1 MVVKRWRKFILNVTM
16 TKKVKKFNKDITRSR
31 SFRDLVFYIK
41 VTRVIVVFFPLM
53 LNAQDSLLTQNDKLS
68 KREKWKILRQK
79 TERDVDKGE
88 ISREDADKK
97 YSRFRSHMLGK
108 KAERKDPVLENHFK
122 KFGIDD
128 IDQLKNHL
136 LDKHI
141 PIDKLDAVLG
151 GMLRLVHYFKSEGN
165 NQKINPRLE
174 AYFKGRLGLTSY
186 HTTQVYKTA
195 KNIAS
200 GRFSDE

>member
-1 MVVKRWRKFILNVTM
+1 MKRWRKFILNVTM
-16 TKKVKKFNKDITRSR
+16 TKKVKKINKDITRSR

-41 VTRVIVVFFPLM
+41 ITKVIVVFFPLM
-53 LNAQDSLLTQNDKLS
+53 LIAQDPLLSQNDKLS

-97 YSRFRSHMLGK
+97 YSRFRSHLLGK

-174 AYFKGRLGLTSY
+174 TYFKGRLGLTSY

-195 KNIAS
+195 KKIAS

>member
-1 MVVKRWRKFILNVTM
+1 MVKRWRKFILNVTM
-16 TKKVKKFNKDITRSR
+16 IKKVKKINKNIIRSR

-53 LNAQDSLLTQNDKLS
+53 LNAQDPLLSQNDKLS

-79 TERDVDKGE
+79 TEVEVEKGE

-97 YSRFRSHMLGK
+97 YSRFRSHLLGK

-151 GMLRLVHYFKSEGN
+151 GMLRLIHYFKSDEN

-195 KNIAS
+195 RNIAS

>member
-1 MVVKRWRKFILNVTM
+1 M

-41 VTRVIVVFFPLM
+41 VTRVIVVFSPLM
-53 LNAQDSLLTQNDKLS
+53 LNAQDSLLSQNDKLS

-97 YSRFRSHMLGK
+97 YSRFRSHLLGK

-195 KNIAS
+195 KKIAS
-200 GRFSDE
+200 GRFSDK

>member
-1 MVVKRWRKFILNVTM
+1 M
-16 TKKVKKFNKDITRSR
+16 TKKVNKINKDITRSR

-41 VTRVIVVFFPLM
+41 ITRVIVVFSPLI
-53 LNAQDSLLTQNDKLS
+53 LNGQDSLLSQNDKLS

-88 ISREDADKK
+88 ISREEADKK
-97 YSRFRSHMLGK
+97 YSRFRSHLLGK
-108 KAERKDPVLENHFK
+108 RAERKDPVLENHFK
-122 KFGIDD
+122 KIGIDN

-136 LDKHI
+136 MDKHI

-186 HTTQVYKTA
+186 QTNQVYKTA
-195 KNIAS
+195 RNIAL
-200 GRFSDE
+200 GRFK

>member
-1 MVVKRWRKFILNVTM
+1 M
-16 TKKVKKFNKDITRSR
+16 TKKVKKINKDITRSR

-41 VTRVIVVFFPLM
+41 ITKVIVVFFLLM
-53 LNAQDSLLTQNDKLS
+53 LIAQDSLLSQNDKLS
-68 KREKWKILRQK
+68 KREKWKILRLK
-79 TERDVDKGE
+79 TERDVDKGD
-88 ISREDADKK
+88 ISRGDADKK
-97 YSRFRSHMLGK
+97 YSRFRSHLLGK

-165 NQKINPRLE
+165 NQKMNPRLE
-174 AYFKGRLGLTSY
+174 AYFKGRLGLTSH

-195 KNIAS
+195 RDIVA

>member
-1 MVVKRWRKFILNVTM
+1 MVKRWRKFILNVTM
-16 TKKVKKFNKDITRSR
+16 IKKVKKINKNIIRSR

-53 LNAQDSLLTQNDKLS
+53 LNAQDPLLSQNDKLS

-79 TERDVDKGE
+79 TEIEVEKGE

-97 YSRFRSHMLGK
+97 YSRFRSHLLGK

-195 KNIAS
+195 RNIAS

>member
-1 MVVKRWRKFILNVTM
+1 M

-195 KNIAS
+195 TNIAS
-200 GRFSDE
+200 GRFSDESIIDHYVNFSSG

>member
-1 MVVKRWRKFILNVTM
+1 MVKRWRKFILNVTM
-16 TKKVKKFNKDITRSR
+16 IKKVKKINKNIIRSR

-53 LNAQDSLLTQNDKLS
+53 LNAQDPLLSQNDKLS
-68 KREKWKILRQK
+68 KREKWNILRQK

-97 YSRFRSHMLGK
+97 YSRFRSHLLGK

-151 GMLRLVHYFKSEGN
+151 GMLRLIHYFKSDEN

-195 KNIAS
+195 RNIAS

>member
-1 MVVKRWRKFILNVTM
+1 MMN
-16 TKKVKKFNKDITRSR
+16 KKVKKFNKDITRSR

-41 VTRVIVVFFPLM
+41 ITKAIVVFFPLM
-53 LNAQDSLLTQNDKLS
+53 LIAQDSLLSQNDKLS
-68 KREKWKILRQK
+68 KREKWKILRLK

-88 ISREDADKK
+88 ISRGDADKK
-97 YSRFRSHMLGK
+97 YSRFRSHLLGK

-136 LDKHI
+136 LDKYI

-165 NQKINPRLE
+165 NQKMNPRLE
-174 AYFKGRLGLTSY
+174 AYFKGRLGLTSH

-195 KNIAS
+195 RDIAA

>member
-1 MVVKRWRKFILNVTM
+1 M

-165 NQKINPRLE
+165 NPKINPRLE
-174 AYFKGRLGLTSY
+174 TYFKGRLGLTSY

-195 KNIAS
+195 KKIAS

>member
-1 MVVKRWRKFILNVTM
+1 MVKRWRKFILNVTM
-16 TKKVKKFNKDITRSR
+16 IKKVKKINKNIIRSR

-53 LNAQDSLLTQNDKLS
+53 LNAQDPLLSQNDKLS

-79 TERDVDKGE
+79 TERDVEKGE

-97 YSRFRSHMLGK
+97 YSRFRSHLLGK

-151 GMLRLVHYFKSEGN
+151 GMLRLIYYFKSDEN

-195 KNIAS
+195 RNIAS

>member
-1 MVVKRWRKFILNVTM
+1 MVKRWRKFILNVTM
-16 TKKVKKFNKDITRSR
+16 TKKVKKINKNIIRSR
-31 SFRDLVFYIK
+31 SFRDLIFYIK

-53 LNAQDSLLTQNDKLS
+53 LNAQDPLLSQNDKLS

-79 TERDVDKGE
+79 TEIGVDKGE

-97 YSRFRSHMLGK
+97 YSRFRSHLLGK

-151 GMLRLVHYFKSEGN
+151 GMLRLIHYFKSDEN

-195 KNIAS
+195 RNIAS

>member
-1 MVVKRWRKFILNVTM
+1 M

-97 YSRFRSHMLGK
+97 YSRFRSHLLGK

-195 KNIAS
+195 RNIAS

>member
-1 MVVKRWRKFILNVTM
+1 M

-53 LNAQDSLLTQNDKLS
+53 LNAQDSFLTQNDKLS

-97 YSRFRSHMLGK
+97 YSRFRSHILGK

-174 AYFKGRLGLTSY
+174 TYFKGRLGLTSY

-195 KNIAS
+195 KKIAS

>member
-1 MVVKRWRKFILNVTM
+1 MVKRWRKFILNVTM
-16 TKKVKKFNKDITRSR
+16 TKKVKKINKNIIRSR

-53 LNAQDSLLTQNDKLS
+53 LNAQDPLLSQNDKLS

-79 TERDVDKGE
+79 TEIEVEKGE

-97 YSRFRSHMLGK
+97 YSRFRSHLLGK

-151 GMLRLVHYFKSEGN
+151 GMLRLIHYFKSDEN

-195 KNIAS
+195 RNIAS

>member
-1 MVVKRWRKFILNVTM
+1 MKRWRKFILNVTM
-16 TKKVKKFNKDITRSR
+16 TKKVKKINKDITRSR

-41 VTRVIVVFFPLM
+41 ITKVILVFFPLI
-53 LNAQDSLLTQNDKLS
+53 LNAQDSLFSQNDKLS

-97 YSRFRSHMLGK
+97 YSRFRSHLLGK

-122 KFGIDD
+122 QFGIDD

-136 LDKHI
+136 LDKQI

-151 GMLRLVHYFKSEGN
+151 GMLRLVHYFKSVEN
-165 NQKINPRLE
+165 NQRMSPRLE
-174 AYFKGRLGLTSY
+174 AYFKGRLGLTTH

-200 GRFSDE
+200 GRFK

>member
-1 MVVKRWRKFILNVTM
+1 MVKRWRKFILNVTM
-16 TKKVKKFNKDITRSR
+16 TKKVKKINKDITRSR

-41 VTRVIVVFFPLM
+41 ITKVIVVFFPLM
-53 LNAQDSLLTQNDKLS
+53 LIAQDSLLSENDKLS

-97 YSRFRSHMLGK
+97 YSRFRSHLLGK

-128 IDQLKNHL
+128 IDQLKNQL

-151 GMLRLVHYFKSEGN
+151 GMLRLVHYFKSEEN
-165 NQKINPRLE
+165 NQRMSPRLE
-174 AYFKGRLGLTSY
+174 AYFKRRLGLTSY
-186 HTTQVYKTA
+186 HTNQVYKTA
-195 KNIAS
+195 RNIAS
-200 GRFSDE
+200 GRFSDK

>member
-1 MVVKRWRKFILNVTM
+1 M

-97 YSRFRSHMLGK
+97 YSRFRSHLLGK
-108 KAERKDPVLENHFK
+108 KAERIDPVLENHFK

-128 IDQLKNHL
+128 IDPVSYTHL
-136 LDKHI
+136 TL
-141 PIDKLDAVLG
+141 PT
-151 GMLRLVHYFKSEGN
+151 N
-165 NQKINPRLE
+165 
-174 AYFKGRLGLTSY
+174 
-186 HTTQVYKTA
+186 
-195 KNIAS
+195 
-200 GRFSDE
+200 

>member
-1 MVVKRWRKFILNVTM
+1 M

-31 SFRDLVFYIK
+31 SFRDLVFYIN

-53 LNAQDSLLTQNDKLS
+53 LNAQDSLLSQNDKLS

-88 ISREDADKK
+88 ISRGDADKK
-97 YSRFRSHMLGK
+97 YSRFRSHLLGK

-174 AYFKGRLGLTSY
+174 TYFKGRLGLTSY

>member
-1 MVVKRWRKFILNVTM
+1 MVKRWRKFILNVTM
-16 TKKVKKFNKDITRSR
+16 IKKVKKINKNIIRSR
-31 SFRDLVFYIK
+31 NFRDLVFYIK

-53 LNAQDSLLTQNDKLS
+53 LNAQDPLLSQNDKLS

-97 YSRFRSHMLGK
+97 YSRFRSHLLGR

-151 GMLRLVHYFKSEGN
+151 GMLRLIHYFKSDEN

-186 HTTQVYKTA
+186 QTTQVYKTA
-195 KNIAS
+195 RNIAS

>member
-1 MVVKRWRKFILNVTM
+1 MKRWRKFILNVTM

-97 YSRFRSHMLGK
+97 YSRFRSHLLGK

>member
-1 MVVKRWRKFILNVTM
+1 MI
-16 TKKVKKFNKDITRSR
+16 KKVKKINKNITRSR

-53 LNAQDSLLTQNDKLS
+53 LNAQDPLLSQNDKLS

-97 YSRFRSHMLGK
+97 YSRFRSHLLGK

-195 KNIAS
+195 RNIAS
-200 GRFSDE
+200 GRFSNE

>member
-1 MVVKRWRKFILNVTM
+1 MVKRWRKFILNVTM
-16 TKKVKKFNKDITRSR
+16 IKKVKKINKNIIRSR

-41 VTRVIVVFFPLM
+41 VTRVIVVFFPLV
-53 LNAQDSLLTQNDKLS
+53 LNAQDPLLSQNDKLS

-79 TERDVDKGE
+79 TEIEVEKGE

-97 YSRFRSHMLGK
+97 YSRFRSHLLGK

-151 GMLRLVHYFKSEGN
+151 GMLRLIHYFKSDEN

-195 KNIAS
+195 RNIAS

>member
-1 MVVKRWRKFILNVTM
+1 M

-41 VTRVIVVFFPLM
+41 VTGVIVVFFPLM
-53 LNAQDSLLTQNDKLS
+53 LNAQDSLLSQNDKLS

-88 ISREDADKK
+88 ISRGDADKK
-97 YSRFRSHMLGK
+97 YSRFRSHLLGK
-108 KAERKDPVLENHFK
+108 KAERKDPILENHFK

-174 AYFKGRLGLTSY
+174 TYFKGRLGLTSY

-195 KNIAS
+195 KKIAS

>member
-1 MVVKRWRKFILNVTM
+1 MVKRWRKFILNVTM
-16 TKKVKKFNKDITRSR
+16 IKKVKKINKNIIRSR

-53 LNAQDSLLTQNDKLS
+53 LNAQDPLLSQNDKLS

-79 TERDVDKGE
+79 TEVEVEKGE

-97 YSRFRSHMLGK
+97 YSRFRSHLLGK

-122 KFGIDD
+122 KFGIDN

-151 GMLRLVHYFKSEGN
+151 GMLRLIHYFKSDEN

-195 KNIAS
+195 RNIAS

>member
-1 MVVKRWRKFILNVTM
+1 M

-53 LNAQDSLLTQNDKLS
+53 LNAQDSLLFQNDKLS

-79 TERDVDKGE
+79 TEKDVDKGE

-97 YSRFRSHMLGK
+97 YSRFRSHLLGK

-200 GRFSDE
+200 GRFSDK

>member
-1 MVVKRWRKFILNVTM
+1 VKRWRKFILNVTM
-16 TKKVKKFNKDITRSR
+16 TKKVKKFNEDITRSR

-53 LNAQDSLLTQNDKLS
+53 LNAQDSLLSQNDKLS

-97 YSRFRSHMLGK
+97 YSRFRSHLLGK

-195 KNIAS
+195 RSIAS

>member
-1 MVVKRWRKFILNVTM
+1 MVKRWRKFILNVTM
-16 TKKVKKFNKDITRSR
+16 IKQVKKFNKNIIRSR
-31 SFRDLVFYIK
+31 SFRDLVFCIK

-53 LNAQDSLLTQNDKLS
+53 LNAQDPLLSQNDKLS

-79 TERDVDKGE
+79 TEVEVEKGE

-97 YSRFRSHMLGK
+97 YSRFRSHLLGK

-151 GMLRLVHYFKSEGN
+151 GMLRLIHYFKSDEN

-195 KNIAS
+195 RNIAS

>member
-1 MVVKRWRKFILNVTM
+1 M

-53 LNAQDSLLTQNDKLS
+53 LNAQDSLVTQNDKLS

-174 AYFKGRLGLTSY
+174 TYFKGRLGLTSY

-195 KNIAS
+195 KKIAS

>member
-1 MVVKRWRKFILNVTM
+1 M
-16 TKKVKKFNKDITRSR
+16 TKKVKKINKNIIRSR

-53 LNAQDSLLTQNDKLS
+53 LNAKDSLLSQNDKLS

-79 TERDVDKGE
+79 TEIGVDKGE

-97 YSRFRSHMLGK
+97 YSRFRSHLLGK

-151 GMLRLVHYFKSEGN
+151 GMLRLIHYFKSDEN

-195 KNIAS
+195 RNIAS

>member
-1 MVVKRWRKFILNVTM
+1 MVKRWRKFILNVTM
-16 TKKVKKFNKDITRSR
+16 IKKVKKINKNIIRSR

-53 LNAQDSLLTQNDKLS
+53 LNAQDPLLSQNDKLS
-68 KREKWKILRQK
+68 KREMWKILRQK
-79 TERDVDKGE
+79 TEIEVDKGE

-97 YSRFRSHMLGK
+97 YSRFRSHLLGK

-151 GMLRLVHYFKSEGN
+151 GMLRLIHYFKSDEN

-195 KNIAS
+195 RNIAS

>member
-1 MVVKRWRKFILNVTM
+1 M

-53 LNAQDSLLTQNDKLS
+53 LNAQDSLLSQNDKLS

-97 YSRFRSHMLGK
+97 YSRFRSHLLGK

-195 KNIAS
+195 KKIAS

>member
-1 MVVKRWRKFILNVTM
+1 MLKRWRKFILNVTM
-16 TKKVKKFNKDITRSR
+16 IKKVKKFNKNIIRSR

-53 LNAQDSLLTQNDKLS
+53 LNAQDPLLSQNDKLS

-79 TERDVDKGE
+79 TEVEVEKGE

-97 YSRFRSHMLGK
+97 YSRFRSHLLGK

-151 GMLRLVHYFKSEGN
+151 GMLRLIHYFKSDEN

-195 KNIAS
+195 RNIAS

>member
-1 MVVKRWRKFILNVTM
+1 MMN
-16 TKKVKKFNKDITRSR
+16 KKIKKFNKDITRSR
-31 SFRDLVFYIK
+31 SFRDLIFYMKITK
-41 VTRVIVVFFPLM
+41 LIVVFFPLV
-53 LNAQDSLLTQNDKLS
+53 LNAQDSLIYQKNKLS

-97 YSRFRSHMLGK
+97 YSRFRSHLLGK
-108 KAERKDPVLENHFK
+108 KVERKDPVLENHFK

-195 KNIAS
+195 RNIVS

>member
-1 MVVKRWRKFILNVTM
+1 MKRWRKFIPNVTM
-16 TKKVKKFNKDITRSR
+16 TKKVNKINKDITRSR

-41 VTRVIVVFFPLM
+41 ITRVIVVFSPLI
-53 LNAQDSLLTQNDKLS
+53 LNGQDSLLSQNDKLS

-88 ISREDADKK
+88 ISREEADKK
-97 YSRFRSHMLGK
+97 YSRFRSHLLGK
-108 KAERKDPVLENHFK
+108 RAERKDPVLENHFK
-122 KFGIDD
+122 KIGIDN

-136 LDKHI
+136 MDKHI

-186 HTTQVYKTA
+186 QTNQVYKTA
-195 KNIAS
+195 RNIAL
-200 GRFSDE
+200 GRFK

>member
-1 MVVKRWRKFILNVTM
+1 M

-88 ISREDADKK
+88 ISRGDAYKK
-97 YSRFRSHMLGK
+97 YSRFRSHLLGK

-122 KFGIDD
+122 KFGIDN

-174 AYFKGRLGLTSY
+174 TYFKGRLGLTSY

-195 KNIAS
+195 KKIAS

>member
-1 MVVKRWRKFILNVTM
+1 MVKRWRKFILNVTM
-16 TKKVKKFNKDITRSR
+16 IKKVKKINKNIIRSR
-31 SFRDLVFYIK
+31 SFRDLIFYIK
-41 VTRVIVVFFPLM
+41 ITKVIVVFFPLM
-53 LNAQDSLLTQNDKLS
+53 LNAQDPLLSQNDKLS

-79 TERDVDKGE
+79 TEIGVDKGE

-97 YSRFRSHMLGK
+97 YSRFRSHLLGK

-151 GMLRLVHYFKSEGN
+151 GMLRLIHYFKSDEN

-195 KNIAS
+195 RNIAS